1 MSDRPTPPALR
12 RVVRDHAPIY
22 PDPIRVRAGERLRV
36 GREDD
41 EYPGWAWC
49 TAPDGREGW
58 TPLVILRREGPEA
71 VARRDYSAAELEV
84 RRGQHVEVLEELAG
98 WLRVLDAD
106 AREGW
111 VPVECVAPEGRG

>member
-1 MSDRPTPPALR
+1 MSEGTAPHALG
-12 RVVRDHAPIY
+12 RVVRHHTPIY
-22 PDPIRVRAGERLRV
+22 ADPILVRAGDRLAV

-41 EYPGWAWC
+41 EFPGWVWC

-58 TPLVILRREGPEA
+58 TPLAILRREGPEA

-84 RRGQHVEVLEELAG
+84 RRGQRVEVLEELSG

-106 AREGW
+106 GDEGW
-111 VPVECVAPEGRG
+111 VPVECVAPEGAE